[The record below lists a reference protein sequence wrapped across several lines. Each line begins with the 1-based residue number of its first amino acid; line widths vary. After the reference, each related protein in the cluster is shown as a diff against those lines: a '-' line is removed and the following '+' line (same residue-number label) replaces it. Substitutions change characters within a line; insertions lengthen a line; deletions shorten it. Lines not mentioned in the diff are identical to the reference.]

1 MSRGLCSGD
10 KAGWDRVPAGRVR
23 ALVRPVAHWSMLQAW
38 DGLVESIQKGKRV
51 EIPLM

>member
-10 KAGWDRVPAGRVR
+10 KARWDWVPVGRIH
-23 ALVRPVAHWSMLQAW
+23 ALVRRVAHWSMLRAW